1 MYCNL
6 SNVNFMVN
14 LDSGNKAV
22 YSVAPHHVHVEGV
35 DDSCRWPVMYGRQ
48 IAHEKDGV
56 WYAPGGWEE
65 ILDQRMISLLERCP
79 EA

>member
-6 SNVNFMVN
+6 SNVNLMVT

-22 YSVAPHHVHVEGV
+22 YSVEPQHVPREGV
-35 DDSCRWPVMYGRQ
+35 DESRRWPMMHGRQ

-56 WYAPGGWEE
+56 WYCPGGWEE
-65 ILDQRMISLLERCP
+65 ILDQRTISLLERCP